1 MFTVIQPQQYID
13 DIKLQ
18 RADGTSEI
26 LHIALNLTPQV
37 LGRYRQLQVKLLN
50 VQKQSSDDPSKVEE
64 IGKIVIELFQ
74 LLFGEQNTQ
83 KLLEFYDDD
92 FVSMCS
98 EMFGYIQDSILPQI
112 NKVAKDKKA
121 AMKRRRNWL

>member
-112 NKVAKDKKA
+112 NKVAKNKKA

>member
-50 VQKQSSDDPSKVEE
+50 VQKQSSDDPSKAEE

>member
-112 NKVAKDKKA
+112 NKAAKDKKA